1 MKALIKR
8 NLLLY
13 FRNKSGVFFSI
24 LGALISFILYLI
36 FLKDT
41 MTPDWPQLSQTNQ
54 LLDTWLISGTLTVT
68 AITTT
73 LTSLTQVVKDRET
86 KVFYDLS
93 LTDIGARR
101 LQLSYLLSA
110 TLIAVIMQAILFI
123 VMFTYF
129 YYTNHTVI
137 NLLQLINVLIL
148 MLFSA
153 LLSAALNL
161 AIIQQMKTVDTLAK
175 FSSIV
180 GAAAGFLV
188 GTYVPIGALPNF
200 AQTLMKLTPG
210 SYIAS
215 LYRQILL
222 TPTLSEV
229 LKDNPAIG
237 ETFEEAMGVRL
248 KITEL
253 LTFQQTY
260 ILVILMMS
268 IALLVALLPQWLKK
282 YKKHPT
288 LFRQ

>member
-24 LGALISFILYLI
+24 LGALISFVLYLI
-36 FLKDT
+36 FLKET

-73 LTSLTQVVKDRET
+73 LTSLTQVVKDQET
-86 KVFYDLS
+86 KVFQDLS

-101 LQLSYLLSA
+101 LQLSYLFSA
-110 TLIAVIMQAILFI
+110 TLIGAIMQVILFT

-129 YYTNHTVI
+129 YYANHTVI
-137 NLLQLINVLIL
+137 TLLQLVNILVL
-148 MLFSA
+148 MFFSS

-161 AIIQQMKTVDTLAK
+161 AIIQKMKTVETFAR

-180 GAAAGFLV
+180 GTAAGFLV

-200 AQTLMKLTPG
+200 AQMLMKLTPG

-229 LKDNPAIG
+229 LKDEPTIRK
-237 ETFEEAMGVRL
+237 TFEEAMGVRL

-260 ILVILMMS
+260 ILVILIMF
-268 IALLVALLPQWLKK
+268 ITLLMALLPLWLKK
-282 YKKHPT
+282 HKEYHT

>member
-86 KVFYDLS
+86 KVFQDLL

-101 LQLSYLLSA
+101 LQLSYLFSA
-110 TLIAVIMQAILFI
+110 TLIGMIMQVLLFV
-123 VMFTYF
+123 VMLTYF
-129 YYTNHTVI
+129 YYINHTVVSLFQSM
-137 NLLQLINVLIL
+137 NVFLLMFI
-148 MLFSA
+148 SA

-161 AIIQQMKTVDTLAK
+161 ALIQQMKTVDTLAK

-180 GAAAGFLV
+180 GTAAGFLV
-188 GTYVPIGALPNF
+188 GTYVPMGALPDF

-229 LKDNPAIG
+229 LKDNPAVG

-260 ILVILMMS
+260 ILVIL
-268 IALLVALLPQWLKK
+268 ILLITLQLALLPRPLKK
-282 YKKHPT
+282 YKEHHA

>member
-54 LLDTWLISGTLTVT
+54 LLDTWLIGGTLTVT

-73 LTSLTQVVKDRET
+73 LTSLTQVVKDQET
-86 KVFYDLS
+86 KVIYDLS

-110 TLIAVIMQAILFI
+110 TLIGAIMQAILFI
-123 VMFTYF
+123 VMFSYF

-137 NLLQLINVLIL
+137 NLSQLINVLIL

-188 GTYVPIGALPNF
+188 GTYVPIGVLPNF

-222 TPTLSEV
+222 APTLSEV

-288 LFRQ
+288 LFR

>member
-36 FLKDT
+36 FLKET
-41 MTPDWPQLSQTNQ
+41 MTPDWPQLSQSNQ

-110 TLIAVIMQAILFI
+110 TLIGMIMQAILFI

-129 YYTNHTVI
+129 YYVNHTVI
-137 NLLQLINVLIL
+137 HLLQLINVFLL

-153 LLSAALNL
+153 LLSATLNL
-161 AIIQQMKTVDTLAK
+161 AIIQQIKTVDTLAK

-180 GAAAGFLV
+180 GTAAGFLV
-188 GTYVPIGALPNF
+188 GTYVPIGALPHF
-200 AQTLMKLTPG
+200 AQALMKLTPG

-222 TPTLSEV
+222 APTLSEV
-229 LKDNPAIG
+229 FKNNPTVG

-260 ILVILMMS
+260 ILVILMMC

-282 YKKHPT
+282 YKKYHT
-288 LFRQ
+288 LFRE